1 VQWKFKNSGPN
12 GMDGI
17 GLLGAAAQGL
27 AAAGTGGFSYGL
39 QRSSSDI
46 RMVFDALAKD
56 NKLPIIVCDMSIAG
70 NLLDIL
76 NGNMSNCSI
85 VK

>member
-1 VQWKFKNSGPN
+1 
-12 GMDGI
+12 MDDTSI
-17 GLLGAAAQGL
+17 
-27 AAAGTGGFSYGL
+27 
-39 QRSSSDI
+39 
-46 RMVFDALAKD
+46 ALAKD
-56 NKLPIIVCDMSIAG
+56 NGLPIIVCDMSKEG